1 MNCRIAEIKGLLTI
15 FLSFL
20 MASCSN
26 DVPEGLAAPGMLEM
40 SETASAYN
48 VVMTCLPSPAVNV
61 VSCLFRVFQGTTVI
75 AVVEGGHEDGGAFI
89 ASASGL
95 RQNTE
100 YSWTATLTNGKD
112 EITSTPRPFKTE
124 KLPYD
129 PVLWEE
135 ILRNFDIDGSG
146 NISESERS
154 KAKEFALSDL
164 PLSSLSG
171 IEELPYLE
179 RLSIGGNGLEVVDI
193 TALKNLEFL
202 SCGRDNYERI
212 IFDNP
217 KLSYI
222 YIIET
227 PLKALDT
234 SGLPGLCY
242 LDSYNNPFEN
252 LSFKDNPRM
261 EHIILVGAEM
271 EELDLSSNPRFDIIF
286 VRENE
291 NLRVLWLHPDCKPS
305 SIDIND
311 KTEIKY
317 KR

>member
-1 MNCRIAEIKGLLTI
+1 MTCRIAEIKGLLTI
-15 FLSFL
+15 FLSL
-20 MASCSN
+20 LIASCSN

-154 KAKEFALSDL
+154 GAKELVLSDI

-171 IEELPYLE
+171 IEELPFLE
-179 RLSIGGNGLEVVDI
+179 KLSVGGNGLKVLDVS
-193 TALKNLEFL
+193 ALKNLEFL
-202 SCGRDNYERI
+202 SCGRDKYEKI

-217 KLSYI
+217 ELSYL
-222 YIIET
+222 YIIST
-227 PLKALDT
+227 PLKELDT
-234 SGLPGLCY
+234 SGLPVLGY
-242 LDSYNNPFEN
+242 LDSYDNPFEF
-252 LSFKDNPRM
+252 LSFKENPRM
-261 EHIILVGAEM
+261 EHLILVGAEM
-271 EELDLSSNPRFDIIF
+271 EELDLSTNPRFDIIY

-305 SIDIND
+305 GLDIND

>member
-1 MNCRIAEIKGLLTI
+1 MTCRIAEIKGLLTI
-15 FLSFL
+15 FLSL
-20 MASCSN
+20 LIASCSN
-26 DVPEGLAAPGMLEM
+26 DVPEGLAAPDMLEM
-40 SETASAYN
+40 SEKASAYN
-48 VVMTCLPSPAVNV
+48 VVMTCSPSPDGKVARCV
-61 VSCLFRVFQGTTVI
+61 FRVFQGATEI
-75 AVVEGGHEDGGAFI
+75 AAVEGDHEDGGAFI
-89 ASASGL
+89 ASATGL

-112 EITSTPRPFKTE
+112 EITSMPRHFKTE

-135 ILRNFDIDGSG
+135 ILRNFDLDGNG
-146 NISESERS
+146 NISESERLQ
-154 KAKEFALSDL
+154 AKEFVLSDL

-179 RLSIGGNGLEVVDI
+179 SLSIGGNGLNVVDI
-193 TALKNLEFL
+193 SALKNLEFL
-202 SCGRDNYERI
+202 SCGRDNYERM

>member
-1 MNCRIAEIKGLLTI
+1 M
-15 FLSFL
+15 
-20 MASCSN
+20 
-26 DVPEGLAAPGMLEM
+26 
-40 SETASAYN
+40 
-48 VVMTCLPSPAVNV
+48 
-61 VSCLFRVFQGTTVI
+61 
-75 AVVEGGHEDGGAFI
+75 
-89 ASASGL
+89 
-95 RQNTE
+95 
-100 YSWTATLTNGKD
+100 
-112 EITSTPRPFKTE
+112 
-124 KLPYD
+124 
-129 PVLWEE
+129 
-135 ILRNFDIDGSG
+135 RNFDIDGSG

-286 VRENE
+286 VREND
-291 NLRVLWLHPDCKPS
+291 NLRILWLHPECKPS